1 MSFKAIRF
9 SLVRVQYCPVGRHVT
24 AVRLMR
30 DEDLTPEERAEAS
43 RHHDSG
49 VP

>member
-1 MSFKAIRF
+1 MRF
-9 SLVRVQYCPVGRHVT
+9 QYCPVGNHFT

-30 DEDLTPEERAEAS
+30 DEDLTPAERLEAS
-43 RHHDSG
+43 RHHDNG